1 MSRLRNANRFV
12 SRHRRFTALLG
23 VLVVLGVAA
32 LNVHAALPEH
42 HGGDGDATMCMA
54 TLSIAVLAAVGWAR
68 RRLVESPSAPIFT
81 PLFLPCEGLLRAD
94 RPLPLARAGPPGA
107 AVLRL

>member
-1 MSRLRNANRFV
+1 MSALRNANRFV

-42 HGGDGDATMCMA
+42 HGGDGDATMCIA
-54 TLSIAVLAAVGWAR
+54 SLSIAVLASVGWASK
-68 RRLVESPSAPIFT
+68 RLVDPPSAPIFRS
-81 PLFLPCEGLLRAD
+81 LLLPCEGLLRAE
-94 RPLPLARAGPPGA
+94 RPLPRARAGPLRA